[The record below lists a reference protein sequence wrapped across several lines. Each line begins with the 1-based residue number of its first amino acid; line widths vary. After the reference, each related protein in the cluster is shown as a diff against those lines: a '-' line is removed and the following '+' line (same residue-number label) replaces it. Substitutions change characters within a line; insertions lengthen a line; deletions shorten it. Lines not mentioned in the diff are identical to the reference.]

1 MIFIFSESEN
11 AIAMIVQLVYYIN
24 YSDMIGHTSVCV
36 DDCDIFYMFLFM
48 SSRYFD
54 LLFIFRIYYLMKH
67 ILT

>member
-1 MIFIFSESEN
+1 
-11 AIAMIVQLVYYIN
+11 MIVQLVYYIN